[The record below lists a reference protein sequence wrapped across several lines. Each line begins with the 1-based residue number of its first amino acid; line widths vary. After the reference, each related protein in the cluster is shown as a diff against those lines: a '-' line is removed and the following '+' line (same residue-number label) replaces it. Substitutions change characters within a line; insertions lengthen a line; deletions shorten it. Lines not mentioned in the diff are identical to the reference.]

1 MFAAVSLRLK
11 RLSEFYYCVVF
22 SKHCPFLCV
31 TFAVYTMP
39 PKKKSTSKKPAKART
54 PTLIDGLTKEEMSK
68 EQLEEHIVHLREEL
82 DRERE
87 ERNYFQLERDHI
99 HSFWEITERNL
110 AEVKAELKNLEKET
124 EEAEGR
130 HRVEIKVYKQKMKHL
145 LCEHQNTIAELKAG
159 GLVSTE
165 MMQKEQEELDTELH
179 KKMKAI
185 MVDIQEL
192 DNDTLIRKL
201 ELKHDAEMT
210 TIRNEWE
217 KKVTEITANNGKRM
231 QLQRQE
237 LDYMGKN
244 ATNEMEHQWNS
255 RIAALKEDHD
265 QIFRDAQ
272 PIINQMEEDFNAVSV
287 LKAEIASKTE
297 KQKMMENDLK
307 LVTLDNL
314 HLAKNISKVE
324 VDNAVVEKKVKYYSA
339 KKDPSNTIE
348 KLKKKEL
355 ENLKRE
361 HEVLGEKFT
370 KLQMERDELYKTF
383 PQNIQKMQHKAHQAT
398 MLLEKKL
405 QALTDSVED
414 VEARL
419 CSVLSASNI
428 DQTALSGVINKVEE
442 NLISRNTAIKTLQH
456 KKNLIAKARRDL
468 LLYIEVKQRALG
480 VPVEELC
487 VNP

>member
-1 MFAAVSLRLK
+1 MFAAGSLKQK
-11 RLSEFYYCVVF
+11 RLSEFHYCVVF
-22 SKHCPFLCV
+22 SKHCPFLR
-31 TFAVYTMP
+31 TIFAVYTMP
-39 PKKKSTSKKPAKART
+39 PKKKSTSKTPAKART

-68 EQLEEHIVHLREEL
+68 EQLEEHILHLREEL

-87 ERNYFQLERDHI
+87 ERNYFQLERDQI

-110 AEVKAELKNLEKET
+110 AEVKAELKNLEKEI
-124 EEAEGR
+124 EEDEGR

-145 LCEHQNTIAELKAG
+145 LCEHQNKIAELKAG
-159 GLVSTE
+159 VLVSTE
-165 MMQKEQEELDTELH
+165 MMQKEQEELETELH
-179 KKMKAI
+179 KKIKAI

-192 DNDTLIRKL
+192 DNDNLIREL

-210 TIRNEWE
+210 TIRNKWE
-217 KKVTEITANNGKRM
+217 KNLMEITANNEKKM
-231 QLQRQE
+231 QLLRQE
-237 LDYMGKN
+237 LDYMKKN
-244 ATNEMEHQWNS
+244 STSEQEHMWNS
-255 RIAALKEDHD
+255 YIAALKEYHN
-265 QIFRDAQ
+265 QVFSDAKLVV
-272 PIINQMEEDFNAVSV
+272 NQMEEDLNTVSI
-287 LKAEIASKTE
+287 LKEEIASITE
-297 KQKMMENDLK
+297 KQKVMKNDLK
-307 LVTLDNL
+307 LVSLDNTR
-314 HLAKNISKVE
+314 LAESISKVE
-324 VDNAVVEKKVKYYSA
+324 KDNAEVEKKIKYYSA

-348 KLKKKEL
+348 KLKKREL

-370 KLQMERDELYKTF
+370 KLQMERDELYKAF
-383 PQNIQKMQHKAHQAT
+383 PQNIQKVQHKADQVT

-414 VEARL
+414 VEAGL

-428 DQTALSGVINKVEE
+428 DQTALSGVISKAEE
-442 NLISRNTAIKTLQH
+442 NLISRNTAIKNLQH

-468 LLYIEVKQRALG
+468 LLTIEVKQRALG